1 MLTNIELYV
10 INKVKELR
18 ISKKISQAELA
29 HKIGVSVGFI
39 GKIESLKYN
48 SKYNLNLI
56 NRIAKA
62 FNISP
67 KDLLPKKHL

>member
-1 MLTNIELYV
+1 MLTDIEIFV
-10 INKVKELR
+10 IEKVKEIR
-18 ISKKISQAELA
+18 ISKGISQAELA
-29 HKIGVSVGFI
+29 YKIGVSSGFI
-39 GKIESLKYN
+39 GKVECLKYN

-67 KDLLPKKHL
+67 RDLLPNTYL

>member
-1 MLTNIELYV
+1 MLSNIELFV

-18 ISKKISQAELA
+18 ISKGISQAELA
-29 HKIGVSVGFI
+29 HKIGVSAGFI
-39 GKIESLKYN
+39 GKIESTKYN

-56 NRIAKA
+56 NQIAKV
-62 FNISP
+62 FDISP